1 MLFRY
6 MCNMPQSDQS
16 SVFEDQDCNG
26 RRRDRAAAFLRAVN
40 NRQRAKTT
48 YVKVLERNQ
57 D

>member
-1 MLFRY
+1 

-16 SVFEDQDCNG
+16 SVFEAQDCNG